1 MEFQGRGTS
10 VKRPRQ
16 QQDLELECQAEAS
29 KNNRPCYRITFKE
42 GEQVMVLT
50 LV

>member
-1 MEFQGRGTS
+1 MEFQGRETS

-16 QQDLELECQAEAS
+16 QQDLELDCQAEAS
-29 KNNRPCYRITFKE
+29 KNNRAWITFKE
-42 GEQVMVLT
+42 GEKVTVLT

>member
-10 VKRPRQ
+10 VKRSIQ

-29 KNNRPCYRITFKE
+29 KNNRACYRKSFKE
-42 GEQVMVLT
+42 GEKVMVLM